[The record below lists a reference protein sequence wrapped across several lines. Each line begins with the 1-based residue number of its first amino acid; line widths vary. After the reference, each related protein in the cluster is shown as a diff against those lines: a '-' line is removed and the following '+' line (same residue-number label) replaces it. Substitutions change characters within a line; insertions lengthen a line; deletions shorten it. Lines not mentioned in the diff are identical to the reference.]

1 VKFCPECGSEL
12 PVGTLNFCSTCGT
25 RLWQKESKPVT
36 LPMNQN
42 ELSQSQQS
50 GPTIYIQGLRLED
63 MVEQLLKKKG
73 FETSKREKLRG
84 RSGATH
90 EIDVLAKKT
99 NQTLAVECKNYGEAR
114 IVGMSNTSIRH

>member
-1 VKFCPECGSEL
+1 VEPDYGK
-12 PVGTLNFCSTCGT
+12 TCYFA
-25 RLWQKESKPVT
+25 
-36 LPMNQN
+36 N
-42 ELSQSQQS
+42 ESQQS

-84 RSGATH
+84 RSGAIY

-99 NQTLAVECKNYGEAR
+99 NQALAVECKNYGEAR
-114 IVGMSNTSIRH
+114 IVGRSGIFIKLLRRTGG

>member
-1 VKFCPECGSEL
+1 MKFCPECGSEL

-25 RLWQKESKPVT
+25 RLWQKESKPVI
-36 LPMNQN
+36 LLMNQN

-63 MVEQLLKKKG
+63 MIEQLLKKKG
-73 FETSKREKLRG
+73 FKTSKREKLRG

-90 EIDVLAKKT
+90 EIDV
-99 NQTLAVECKNYGEAR
+99 
-114 IVGMSNTSIRH
+114 